1 MPRTDPRRIGCGGSS
16 ARDRARPDR
25 PACHDPRGA
34 ARGPVALCPGRLGAT
49 RHMRRGSGLDTRGG
63 SSARRRSACRRPPQP
78 RIAARAPPI
87 IKSHSPEGD
96 IIPTGKLSEGQRSRP
111 IPAMRDRE
119 ISMVQTGS
127 MQKYTKG
134 NLLLINDK
142 PLNYAMS
149 NIFEIGAT
157 WPKAFDRVVI
167 GKNGPYVLACFRA
180 EGEDKTWWYMPHD
193 EYVVLV
199 EGEMTIEYKEP
210 RDEIAPGPHKTV
222 TGTDMGSMVLRDGS
236 LASLPAKIAYRMR
249 AAKRSLALLQTKHNE
264 WLTYA
269 WKDICLTEE

>member
-16 ARDRARPDR
+16 ARDRGRPDR
-25 PACHDPRGA
+25 PACHVPRGA
-34 ARGPVALCPGRLGAT
+34 ARGPGAPCRGRLGAT
-49 RHMRRGSGLDTRGG
+49 RQMRRDSGRDTLGG
-63 SSARRRSACRRPPQP
+63 SSARRRSACRCPPQP
-78 RIAARAPPI
+78 RIAARAPAI
-87 IKSHSPEGD
+87 IKSHSPEGT
-96 IIPTGKLSEGQRSRP
+96 IIPTVELSEGQRSRP
-111 IPAMRDRE
+111 IPAMTDRE

-149 NIFEIGAT
+149 NIF
-157 WPKAFDRVVI
+157 VI
-167 GKNGPYVLACFRA
+167 GKNGPYVLACFWA

-199 EGEMTIEYKEP
+199 EGEMTIEYREP

-249 AAKRSLALLQTKHNE
+249 APKKSLALLQTKHSE

-269 WKDICLTEE
+269 WEDICLTEA

>member
-1 MPRTDPRRIGCGGSS
+1 MT
-16 ARDRARPDR
+16 
-25 PACHDPRGA
+25 
-34 ARGPVALCPGRLGAT
+34 
-49 RHMRRGSGLDTRGG
+49 
-63 SSARRRSACRRPPQP
+63 
-78 RIAARAPPI
+78 
-87 IKSHSPEGD
+87 
-96 IIPTGKLSEGQRSRP
+96 
-111 IPAMRDRE
+111 DRE

-157 WPKAFDRVVI
+157 WPKSYDRVV
-167 GKNGPYVLACFRA
+167 
-180 EGEDKTWWYMPHD
+180 
-193 EYVVLV
+193 
-199 EGEMTIEYKEP
+199 
-210 RDEIAPGPHKTV
+210 IAPGPHKTV

-249 AAKRSLALLQTKHNE
+249 AAKKSLALLQTKHSE

-269 WKDICLTEE
+269 WEDICLTEA

>member
-1 MPRTDPRRIGCGGSS
+1 MQTDAASRRKVKEACLRCIGEGG
-16 ARDRARPDR
+16 D
-25 PACHDPRGA
+25 
-34 ARGPVALCPGRLGAT
+34 
-49 RHMRRGSGLDTRGG
+49 
-63 SSARRRSACRRPPQP
+63 
-78 RIAARAPPI
+78 
-87 IKSHSPEGD
+87 E
-96 IIPTGKLSEGQRSRP
+96 
-111 IPAMRDRE
+111 
-119 ISMVQTGS
+119 MVMTGS
-127 MQKYTKG
+127 MAKYTKG
-134 NLLLINDK
+134 NLLLIDDR
-142 PLNYAMS
+142 PIRYAMS
-149 NIFEIGAT
+149 NIYEIGAT
-157 WPKAFDRVVI
+157 WPKAYDRVVI

-222 TGTDMGSMVLRDGS
+222 TGTDMGSMVLRDCS

>member
-1 MPRTDPRRIGCGGSS
+1 
-16 ARDRARPDR
+16 
-25 PACHDPRGA
+25 
-34 ARGPVALCPGRLGAT
+34 
-49 RHMRRGSGLDTRGG
+49 
-63 SSARRRSACRRPPQP
+63 
-78 RIAARAPPI
+78 
-87 IKSHSPEGD
+87 
-96 IIPTGKLSEGQRSRP
+96 
-111 IPAMRDRE
+111 
-119 ISMVQTGS
+119 MVQTGS

-142 PLNYAMS
+142 PLNSAMS

-167 GKNGPYVLACFRA
+167 GKNGPYVLACFRG
-180 EGEDKTWWYMPHD
+180 EGEDKNWWYMPHD

-199 EGEMTIEYKEP
+199 EGEMTIDYKEP
-210 RDEIAPGPHKTV
+210 REEIAPGPHKAV

-236 LASLPAKIAYRMR
+236 LASLPSKIAYRMR
-249 AAKRSLALLQTKHNE
+249 ASKKSLALLQTKHNE

>member
-1 MPRTDPRRIGCGGSS
+1 MT
-16 ARDRARPDR
+16 
-25 PACHDPRGA
+25 
-34 ARGPVALCPGRLGAT
+34 
-49 RHMRRGSGLDTRGG
+49 
-63 SSARRRSACRRPPQP
+63 
-78 RIAARAPPI
+78 
-87 IKSHSPEGD
+87 
-96 IIPTGKLSEGQRSRP
+96 
-111 IPAMRDRE
+111 DRE

-157 WPKAFDRVVI
+157 WPKSYDRVVI
-167 GKNGPYVLACFRA
+167 GKNGPYVLACFRG
-180 EGEDKTWWYMPHD
+180 EGEDKNWWYMPHD

-199 EGEMTIEYKEP
+199 EGEMTIEYREP
-210 RDEIAPGPHKTV
+210 RDEIAPGPHQTV

-249 AAKRSLALLQTKHNE
+249 APKKSLALLQTKHSE

-269 WKDICLTEE
+269 WEDICLTEA